1 MPIRIHGHG
10 PIRAIAIHGWF
21 NDHAAFEPLLPAI
34 DPDRFTIA
42 LPDLRGYGSQRGS
55 GGPYDVATMAEDA
68 IEAADALGWERFSVI
83 GHSMGGKAAL
93 RVTVAAPARVERI
106 IGITPV
112 WAGPAP
118 FDSDTFAFFRG
129 AAGDVGTRQAILD
142 ITTGE
147 RLPLVWLKTSAE
159 RSVAIS
165 DRDAFAAYLESWAGD
180 DFATEAAGIDLP
192 VLVIGG
198 AHDRGVPEEV
208 IRSTWLT
215 ALRQARIVVLPEA
228 GHYPMDE
235 CPLILAR
242 EIIGFL
248 DTDQSR

>member
-10 PIRAIAIHGWF
+10 PTKAIAIHGWF
-21 NDHAAFEPLLPAI
+21 NDHAAFDGLLPGI
-34 DPDRFTIA
+34 DPERFTIA
-42 LPDLRGYGSQRGS
+42 LPDLRGYGTQRGS
-55 GGPYDVATMAEDA
+55 GGPYDIATMAEDA
-68 IEAADALGWERFSVI
+68 IEAADALGWASFSVI

-93 RVTVAAPARVERI
+93 RVALDAPSRVERV
-106 IGITPV
+106 IGVNPV

-118 FDSDTFAFFRG
+118 FDPETFGFFRS
-129 AAGDVGTRQAILD
+129 AADDVGTRQAILD

-180 DFATEAAGIDLP
+180 DFAAGAAMIGCP

-198 AHDRGVPEEV
+198 AHDRGVPEDV
-208 IRSTWLT
+208 IRATWL
-215 ALRQARIVVLPEA
+215 ASLKDVRLVMLPEA

-235 CPLILAR
+235 CPLALAR
-242 EIIGFL
+242 AIIGFL
-248 DTDQSR
+248 EPNHSR

>member
-1 MPIRIHGHG
+1 MPIRTHGHG

-21 NDHAAFEPLLPAI
+21 NDHAAFEALLPAL
-34 DPDRFTIA
+34 DAERFTIA
-42 LPDLRGYGSQRGS
+42 LPDVRGYGARRGS
-55 GGPYDVATMAEDA
+55 DGPYTVATMAEDA
-68 IEAADALGWERFSVI
+68 IAAADALGWERFSVI

-93 RVTVAAPARVERI
+93 RAAVVAPGRVERI
-106 IGITPV
+106 VGITPV

-118 FDSDTFAFFRG
+118 FDTETFAFFRG
-129 AAGDVGTRQAILD
+129 AADDIATRQAILD

-147 RLPLVWLKTSAE
+147 RLPLAWLRKGAE
-159 RSVAIS
+159 RSVTIS
-165 DRDAFAAYLESWAGD
+165 NRDAFAAYLESWAGD
-180 DFATEAAGIDLP
+180 DFAAEAAGIEVP

-198 AHDRGVPEEV
+198 AHDRGVPEDV
-208 IRSTWLT
+208 IRSTWLA
-215 ALRQARIVVLPEA
+215 ALKQARIVVLPSA

-248 DTDQSR
+248 DTSQSR